1 MICLKYASEN
11 RETSLGF
18 QMLFLCI
25 RCIMKKNILTL
36 KGGVKMDAIVNRLA
50 EIESAAAAIV
60 KHAEEEKD
68 ELEQEMRQ
76 KQKKFDEELKSLTE
90 QRLTEVSKQAESQ
103 ISAEKERLKRIQ
115 ESKILQMKKEYEQ
128 SGEQY
133 AREILERIS
142 GV

>member
-1 MICLKYASEN
+1 MVRLKYAS
-11 RETSLGF
+11 G
-18 QMLFLCI
+18 
-25 RCIMKKNILTL
+25 
-36 KGGVKMDAIVNRLA
+36 NRLA

-68 ELEQEMRQ
+68 EIEQEMWQ
-76 KQKKFDEELKSLTE
+76 KQRKFDEELKSLTE
-90 QRLTEVSKQAESQ
+90 QRLTEISKQTESQ
-103 ISAEKERLKRIQ
+103 ISAEKERLKKIQ
-115 ESKILQMKKEYEQ
+115 ESKILQLKKEYGQ

>member
-1 MICLKYASEN
+1 
-11 RETSLGF
+11 
-18 QMLFLCI
+18 
-25 RCIMKKNILTL
+25 MKKNILTL

-90 QRLTEVSKQAESQ
+90 QRLTEVSKKAESQ

>member
-90 QRLTEVSKQAESQ
+90 QRLTEVSKKAESQ